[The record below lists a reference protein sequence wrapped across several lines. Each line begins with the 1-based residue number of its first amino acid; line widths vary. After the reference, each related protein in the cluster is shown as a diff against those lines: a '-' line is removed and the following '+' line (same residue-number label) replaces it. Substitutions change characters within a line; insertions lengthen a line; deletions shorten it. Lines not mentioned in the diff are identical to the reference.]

1 MVQAAA
7 SGTLTHSEK
16 NAKCASVGLVSE
28 AFDERSENAIEPWHA
43 AKMNEMSRRRDC
55 NVARSSSL
63 RLKSLRPTSSRR
75 KSADSGRGASG
86 CRERMMD
93 DSRGKETRR
102 M

>member
-7 SGTLTHSEK
+7 SGTLTHREK
-16 NAKCASVGLVSE
+16 NAKCDSVGLGSE
-28 AFDERSENAIEPWHA
+28 AFDARSENAIEPWHA

-63 RLKSLRPTSSRR
+63 RLKSLRATFSRR
-75 KSADSGRGASG
+75 KSADAGCGASG
-86 CRERMMD
+86 CRERRIG
-93 DSRGKETRR
+93 DSWVKETRL